1 MRELININQSWW
13 FTKENQTSFEKHP
26 LDDVLV
32 SEVNLPHTWNAID
45 GSNGY
50 NFYKGACWYQKEL
63 VFTQEDEDKRI
74 YIEFEGSNSITDVY
88 INGHHCGQHR
98 GGYSTFRFDLT
109 DHLKFDAPNLLSV
122 KVDNTVVDDVYPQM
136 ADFTFY
142 GGIYR
147 DVNLVKVHATH
158 VDLEDYG
165 SSGVYVIQEKVTHEQ
180 AQLKVRVKLANQ
192 DSVKRNVRLW
202 VNILDDQN
210 NVVTYGASEV
220 SLDIHELVTEEIEV
234 NISNPTLWDG
244 LNNPYLYQAQVQ
256 LTSFND
262 TIDEVLVPFGVRFF
276 EVDPQKGF
284 ILNGKHLPL
293 NGVSRHQDR
302 KDKGWAISYDDMIED
317 LNLIREVGATS
328 VRLAHYQHNQFFYD
342 LCDQTGFVLWAEI
355 PFISVMSKH
364 EHTGINAKSQM
375 IELIRQNFNHPS
387 IMFWGVQNEI
397 QIGGDLDETRRLVQ
411 ELNTLT
417 KKEDPTRL
425 TTQANVMFVPN
436 DDPYNTYTD
445 IIGYNKYYGWYNGKS
460 EDFGPWID
468 QFHVEFPNI
477 ALGISEYGAE
487 GIIEY
492 HNDHP
497 KVKDYSE
504 EYHAVYHETVWSILK
519 ARPFLWSTYVWN
531 MFDFGANIRNEGGVK
546 GRNNKGLVTYDRKI
560 KKDAFYLY
568 KAHWSDEKF
577 VHITSKRYVHR
588 HEDTLNIK
596 VYSNLNEVVLV
607 VDGVTYTPTSVD
619 DVIYVFEGIKFTS
632 KTMNVVAQAFED
644 DVRYADFATF
654 KLGNQPLSSYKAPE
668 ESGGFAANWFASPK
682 LDDVTIEPIEFKE
695 GYCSSKMSLKA
706 LFANERAAVVIR
718 KYLKGMEDNPMI
730 GMMMGMTLETMADL
744 ASDKL
749 TPTLLYLINKE
760 LVEIKK

>member
-1 MRELININQSWW
+1 MRELININQNWW

-26 LDDVLV
+26 FNDALV
-32 SEVNLPHTWNAID
+32 SEVDLPHTWNAID

-50 NFYKGACWYQKEL
+50 NFYKGACWYQKEIL
-63 VFTQEDEDKRI
+63 LNEEDEDKRI
-74 YIEFEGSNSITDVY
+74 YVEFEGSNSITDVY

-109 DHLKFDAPNLLSV
+109 DHVKFDDANLISV

-147 DVNLVKVHATH
+147 DVNLIKVHATH

-165 SSGVYVIQEKVTHEQ
+165 SSGVYVVQEEVNHE
-180 AQLKVRVKLANQ
+180 AAKLKVRVKLANQ
-192 DSVKRNVRLW
+192 DDVKRNVRLW

-210 NVVTYGASEV
+210 KVVTYGVSEV
-220 SLDIHELVTEEIEV
+220 SLDIHELYTEEIDV
-234 NISNPTLWDG
+234 VITHPTLWDG
-244 LNNPYLYQAQVQ
+244 FNNPYLYQAQVQ

-262 TIDEVLVPFGVRFF
+262 TIDEVIVPFGVRFF

-284 ILNGKHLPL
+284 MLNGKHLPL

-328 VRLAHYQHNQFFYD
+328 IRLAHYQHNQFFYD
-342 LCDQTGFVLWAEI
+342 LCDQSGFVLWAEI

-445 IIGYNKYYGWYNGKS
+445 IIGYNKYYGWYNGKA

-468 QFHVEFPNI
+468 QFHEENPHI

-492 HNDHP
+492 HNDNP

-504 EYHAVYHETVWSILK
+504 EYHALYHETVWSILK

-546 GRNNKGLVTYDRKI
+546 GRNNKGLVTYDRKV

-577 VHITSKRYVHR
+577 VHITSKRYVNR
-588 HEDTLNIK
+588 EQDSLTIK
-596 VYSNLNEVVLV
+596 VYSNVISPKLL
-607 VDGVTYTPTSVD
+607 VDGVTYEPTLVN
-619 DVIYVFEGIKFTS
+619 DVIYVFEGIKFTG
-632 KTMNVVAQAFED
+632 KLMHVVAQAHED
-644 DVRYADFATF
+644 GVSYTDYAVF
-654 KLGNQPLSSYKAPE
+654 KHVKQVLQTYSAPE
-668 ESGGFAANWFASPK
+668 ESGGFAANWFANPE
-682 LDDVTIEPIEFKE
+682 LDEVTIEPIEFKE

-706 LFANERAAVVIR
+706 LYANERAAVVIR

-730 GMMMGMTLETMADL
+730 GMMMGMTLDTMADL

>member
-1 MRELININQSWW
+1 MRELININQAWS
-13 FTKENQTSFEKHP
+13 FTKENQVSFEKHP
-26 LDDVLV
+26 ISDVLV
-32 SEVNLPHTWNAID
+32 NEVNLPHTWNSID
-45 GSNGY
+45 GSNGF
-50 NFYKGACWYQKEL
+50 NFYKGACWYQKNL
-63 VFTQEDEDKRI
+63 DFSQEDKDKRI
-74 YIEFEGSNSITDVY
+74 YIEFEGSNSVSDVY

-109 DHLKFDAPNLLSV
+109 DYLKLDASNLLSV
-122 KVDNTVVDDVYPQM
+122 KVDNTVLDDVYPQM

-147 DVNLVKVHATH
+147 DVNLIKVHATH

-165 SSGVYVIQEKVTHEQ
+165 SSGVYVVQEEVTHDV
-180 AQLKVRVKLANQ
+180 AKLKVRVKLANQ
-192 DSVKRNVRLW
+192 DNVKRNIRLW
-202 VNILDDQN
+202 VNILDNQN
-210 NVVTYGASEV
+210 NLVTYGASEV
-220 SLDIHELVTEEIEV
+220 SLDINELFTEELDV
-234 NISNPTLWDG
+234 VISNPTLWDG
-244 LNNPYLYQAQVQ
+244 LSNPYLYQAQVQ

-262 TIDEVLVPFGVRFF
+262 TIDEVLVSFGVRFF
-276 EVDPQKGF
+276 EVDPQRGF

-317 LNLIREVGATS
+317 LSLIKEIGATS
-328 VRLAHYQHNQFFYD
+328 IRLAHYQHNQFFYD

-355 PFISVMSKH
+355 PFISVMSKQ

-387 IMFWGVQNEI
+387 IMFWGIQNEI

-445 IIGYNKYYGWYNGKS
+445 IIGYNKYYGWYNGKA

-468 QFHVEFPNI
+468 QFHTQCPHI

-492 HNDHP
+492 HSDDP

-504 EYHAVYHETVWSILK
+504 EYHALYHEIVWKNLK

-577 VHITSKRYVHR
+577 VHITSKRYVLR
-588 HEDTLNIK
+588 HENILKIK
-596 VYSNLNEVVLV
+596 VYSNIASPILV
-607 VDGVTYTPTSVD
+607 VDGVTYEPTSVD
-619 DVIYVFEGIKFTS
+619 EVIYIFDGIKFITNS
-632 KTMNVVAQAFED
+632 MNIAAQ
-644 DVRYADFATF
+644 VQHQGHIYSDFACF
-654 KLGNQPLSSYKAPE
+654 KLVPQPCATYNAPE
-668 ESGGFAANWFASPK
+668 ESGGFAANWFASPI
-682 LDDVTIEPIEFKE
+682 LDDVMIEPIEFKE
-695 GYCSSKMSLKA
+695 GYCSSKMSLKS

-730 GMMMGMTLETMADL
+730 GMMMGMTLDTMADL

-749 TPTLLYLINKE
+749 TPTLLYHINKE